1 MYVLLGLMLIVLGF
15 VGFLVLVWFLYVPVI
30 ARVSG
35 ETPWLQANS
44 LQPLDD
50 AEQCQFH
57 TADGMVLRGSYLRA
71 TAALRQGV
79 IVFCHELAGDRWGA
93 VPYVRDLRERGFDVF
108 TFDFR
113 NHGSSDSLPEYRPMP
128 WLTRY
133 EVADVQAAI
142 NYVFS
147 RPGVALSGIGLIG
160 VSKGG
165 NAALCA
171 AATDPRVQAVVTDGA
186 FPIDAMQR
194 HYIRRFMR
202 IYARLPRWV
211 ENIPDFCLLSFC
223 AWAKFLLGLR
233 SHCRFVNV
241 DQVARQVRQPVF
253 MIHGEQDGYI
263 PLHVVRK
270 LRTYLSGRSKLWI
283 VPGVKHNGAIAAVTA
298 EYHRRIARFF
308 QKTLGQK
315 TAPGRRPH
323 TPRISRQH
331 GVPERVGP

>member
-1 MYVLLGLMLIVLGF
+1 MYLLSCLLLICLGV
-15 VGFLVLVWFLYVPVI
+15 VGFLVLVWALYVPVI
-30 ARVSG
+30 VRVFG
-35 ETPWLQANS
+35 ETPWLRASS

-50 AEQCQFH
+50 GEECQFI
-57 TADGMVLRGSYLRA
+57 TSDGLRLRGSYLPT
-71 TAALRQGV
+71 TAETRRGV
-79 IVFCHELAGDRWGA
+79 IVYCHELAGDRWGA
-93 VPYVRDLRERGFDVF
+93 VPYIQDLRSQGFDIF

-113 NHGSSDSLPEYRPMP
+113 NHGTSDSLSEYRPMP

-133 EVADVQAAI
+133 ELADVQAAV
-142 NYVFS
+142 NYVCS
-147 RPGVALSGIGLIG
+147 RPDADSHRIGLIG

-171 AATDPRVQAVVTDGA
+171 AAGDPRVRAVVTDGA

-202 IYARLPRWV
+202 IYVRLPRWV

-223 AWAKFLLGLR
+223 AWAKFLLGWR
-233 SHCRFVNV
+233 SHCRFVNL
-241 DQVARQVRQPVF
+241 DLVARQVRQPVF

-263 PLHVVRK
+263 PLEVVRK

-283 VPGVKHNGAIAAVTA
+283 VPGVKHNVSIAAVTR

-308 QKTLGQK
+308 QRILATQRPP
-315 TAPGRRPH
+315 APKLA
-323 TPRISRQH
+323 RQR
-331 GVPERVGP
+331 GVPERMAR

>member
-1 MYVLLGLMLIVLGF
+1 MFPLLCLLLIVLG
-15 VGFLVLVWFLYVPVI
+15 LVVSVVLIWALYVPVVV
-30 ARVSG
+30 RVFG
-35 ETPWLQANS
+35 ETPWLRANS

-50 AEQCQFH
+50 SEDCQFT
-57 TADGMVLRGSYLRA
+57 TADGLILRGSYLPT
-71 TAALRQGV
+71 TAGVRQGV
-79 IVFCHELAGDRWGA
+79 IAFCHELAGDRWGA
-93 VPYVRDLRERGFDVF
+93 LPYVQDLRNQGFDIF

-113 NHGSSDSLPEYRPMP
+113 NHGASDGLTDYQPLP

-133 EVADVQAAI
+133 ELADVQAAI
-142 NYVFS
+142 NYLCS
-147 RPGVALSGIGLIG
+147 RLDADSTGIGLIG

-171 AATDPRVQAVVTDGA
+171 AANDPRIRSIVTDGA

-211 ENIPDFCLLSFC
+211 ERVPDFCLVSFC
-223 AWAKFLLGLR
+223 VWAKFLLGLR

-263 PLHVVRK
+263 PLEVVRK
-270 LRTYLSGRSKLWI
+270 LRTCLSGRSKLWI
-283 VPGVKHNGAIAAVTA
+283 VPGVKHNGAIAAVTR

-308 QKTLGQK
+308 RKTLAGCRLPAAEVGK
-315 TAPGRRPH
+315 RETAP
-323 TPRISRQH
+323 
-331 GVPERVGP
+331 VERVVR